1 MKHNWEYKRLGS
13 LCEIVRGGSPRPIQ
27 DFLTNADNGLNWIKI
42 GDVAVGSKYITST
55 KEKIKPEGLRKTRQV
70 VKGDFI
76 LSNSMSFGRPYI
88 LKIDGSIPDGWLAIK
103 GVKNH
108 FLPDFL
114 YYFLSS
120 PTTYSLF
127 EKLVKGGVVSNLNSD
142 IVKGISVPVPP
153 MEVQERIVAELDKI
167 NETIEDCR
175 ELLRNLDALAQ
186 SLFYDFF
193 GDPILNQKGWETNT
207 IEQICISIVRGPFG
221 GALKKEIFVPKSHN
235 TYKVYEQK
243 HAIQKN
249 AQIGTYYICEN
260 DFKRLKR
267 FELIPGDIIMSC
279 SGTIGEFFKLPL
291 TAEAGVM
298 NQALLK
304 FSLSDKV
311 DSIYFLFLMKDMKRL
326 FTIYGTG
333 LQNISSVTTVKHV
346 SIPVPPLEL
355 QKKFAE
361 RIEQIEEQKKAV
373 EQTIAELQTLLDS
386 RMDYWFN

>member
-55 KEKIKPEGLRKTRQV
+55 QEKIKPEGLRKTRQV

-88 LKIDGSIPDGWLAIK
+88 LKIDGCIHDGWLAIK

-153 MEVQERIVAELDKI
+153 MAVQEQIVAELDKI
-167 NETIEDCR
+167 NEVIADCR

-193 GDPILNQKGWETNT
+193 GDPISNPKAWKVK
-207 IEQICISIVRGPFG
+207 IVKEVAKVKIGPFG
-221 GALKKEIFVPKSHN
+221 SCLHKEDYISGGTPLVNPIHMLN
-235 TYKVYEQK
+235 GYIKVD
-243 HAIQKN
+243 
-249 AQIGTYYICEN
+249 N
-260 DFKRLKR
+260 DFTIDNVKRE
-267 FELIPGDIIMSC
+267 ELINYLLKSNDIVFGRRGDIGRCALVTSNEDGYLC
-279 SGTIGEFFKLPL
+279 GTGSLFVRFSININPL
-291 TAEAGVM
+291 
-298 NQALLK
+298 
-304 FSLSDKV
+304 FSLWC
-311 DSIYFLFLMKDMKRL
+311 FHQP
-326 FTIYGTG
+326 TISQYLIEKAKGATM
-333 LQNISSVTTVKHV
+333 LNINSGIIE
-346 SIPVPPLEL
+346 SIPLILPPLAL
-355 QKKFAE
+355 QEKFAE
-361 RIEQIEEQKKAV
+361 RIEAIEEQKKAV

>member
-88 LKIDGSIPDGWLAIK
+88 LKIDGCIHDGWLAIK

-361 RIEQIEEQKKAV
+361 RIEQIEAEKKTV
-373 EQTIAELQTLLDS
+373 ENTIAELQTLLDS

>member
-1 MKHNWEYKRLGS
+1 MKHNWEYKQLGDICS
-13 LCEIVRGGSPRPIQ
+13 ILMGQSPSSDSYNDESKGLPFFQGCSDFGKIYPSVTKFCSKPIRVAAEKDILFSVRAPIGTMNIANVPCCIGRGLCSFRIHAPNLQKYLFYALNVTKPKIIEKGTGST
-27 DFLTNADNGLNWIKI
+27 FKAVNK
-42 GDVAVGSKYITST
+42 DV
-55 KEKIKPEGLRKTRQV
+55 
-70 VKGDFI
+70 
-76 LSNSMSFGRPYI
+76 
-88 LKIDGSIPDGWLAIK
+88 
-103 GVKNH
+103 
-108 FLPDFL
+108 
-114 YYFLSS
+114 
-120 PTTYSLF
+120 LF
-127 EKLVKGGVVSNLNSD
+127 RH
-142 IVKGISVPVPP
+142 IIPVPP
-153 MEVQERIVAELDKI
+153 LNVQEQIVAELDKI

-175 ELLRNLDALAQ
+175 ELLCNLDALAQ

-355 QKKFAE
+355 QEKFAE
-361 RIEQIEEQKKAV
+361 RIEQIEEQKKIV
-373 EQTIAELQTLLDS
+373 ENTIAELQTLLDS

>member
-1 MKHNWEYKRLGS
+1 MKHNWEYRQLGEI
-13 LCEIVRGGSPRPIQ
+13 CEILDSQRKPVTKSDRIPGPYPYYGASGIQ
-27 DFLTNADNGLNWIKI
+27 DYVSD
-42 GDVAVGSKYITST
+42 YIFD
-55 KEKIKPEGLRKTRQV
+55 
-70 VKGDFI
+70 GDFLLVGEDGAKWGANEKSAFSISGKSWVNNHAHI
-76 LSNSMSFGRPYI
+76 L
-88 LKIDGSIPDGWLAIK
+88 
-103 GVKNH
+103 
-108 FLPDFL
+108 DFKKSRVSQKL
-114 YYFLSS
+114 VEYFLCSCDLNKIITGTIV
-120 PTTYSLF
+120 P
-127 EKLVKGGVVSNLNSD
+127 KLTQKNLVS
-142 IVKGISVPVPP
+142 IRIPVPP
-153 MEVQERIVAELDKI
+153 MEVQEQIVAELDKI

-175 ELLRNLDALAQ
+175 ELLRDLDALAQ

-361 RIEQIEEQKKAV
+361 RIEQIEAQKKAV
-373 EQTIAELQTLLDS
+373 EETIENLQTLLDS